1 MEDIL
6 KCWQSPKGE
15 FLKKETV
22 IKTEKELTLQ
32 PGKVLGRGK
41 IPGLGGQRGERTEER
56 KRERKEGLSLV
67 RTR

>member
-41 IPGLGGQRGERTEER
+41 KSLVGEDRGERER
-56 KRERKEGLSLV
+56 KKEKEKEKKG
-67 RTR
+67 

>member
-41 IPGLGGQRGERTEER
+41 IPGL
-56 KRERKEGLSLV
+56 
-67 RTR
+67 